1 MASHLLRLDAPAHE
15 LVTLRQLLLRMV
27 DEAPEVLAAIAPNA
41 PPTRV
46 VIHPEISTVLR
57 AFGLLSGAR
66 DALVT
71 LPLRRQGDHF
81 YVMAVGGSN
90 EYLQDVWPETDALLA
105 KLDGAPPGRVLD
117 MGTGC
122 GIVAIEA
129 VARGHTVVATD
140 LYADTL
146 ALAAFNARLNG
157 ITERLEFRQG
167 HLFEPVAGETFDLV
181 LTAPHY
187 TRVADQLR
195 LEAIRAAAPLSTPTG
210 RVVIATFCEW
220 GQGEDLAMT
229 RSVLAEHARNGFDVA
244 ISPMPQALKQEWF
257 TVATTDD
264 VIAGLPS
271 RHRFLV
277 EITRATGTGTVTVTR
292 PTEDAVTQLRYAH
305 LRHLTVKEVW
315 PSRPR
320 TVRRL
325 PMIAVVEAAAD
336 LAQLDELITAVR
348 SGLVTLDGEIP
359 IGLLDSCRFGS
370 RPCVP
375 TDVTVGSVGA
385 ILDRNGNVRPCAH
398 GEPVATWTTT
408 YEELKTIYHSRA
420 RSTSERRGCA
430 TCSAQSVCSRCLFP
444 HVVDEDTYCTAI
456 RRWAASLADL
466 QRLLGVLITLEE
478 PTPPLRIK
486 LRPTPALIAAKS
498 RPTKAVEQAPAD
510 LEQAIGKLAAAWGE
524 TSTALSIDGE
534 GRLSLFWWE
543 GAKIRGFPVHPMVA
557 AIGELVGEG
566 VTASELL
573 GYLRGVRFPL
583 DHLPQIFDV
592 FTGFY
597 GPPQN

>member
-1 MASHLLRLDAPAHE
+1 MKGHLLRLDASAHE
-15 LVTLRQLLLRMV
+15 LVTLRELLLRMLH
-27 DEAPEVLAAIAPNA
+27 EAPEVLAALAPNA

-46 VIHPEISTVLR
+46 VIHPEISTILR
-57 AFGLLSGAR
+57 SFGLLSGPR

-71 LPLRRQGDHF
+71 LPLRRQGNHF
-81 YVMAVGGSN
+81 YAMAVGGSN

-105 KLDGAPPGRVLD
+105 KLEGASPGRVLD

-129 VARGHTVVATD
+129 VARGHTVIATD

-195 LEAIRAAAPLSTPTG
+195 LEAIRAAAPLSTPNG

-220 GQGEDLAMT
+220 GEGEDLAMT
-229 RSVLAEHARNGFDVA
+229 RTVLAEHARNGFDVS
-244 ISPMPQALKQEWF
+244 ISPMPQAMKQQWF

-264 VIAGLPS
+264 PIAGLPS

-277 EITRATGTGTVTVTR
+277 EITRATGIGTITVTR
-292 PTEDAVTQLRYAH
+292 PADDVITLQRYAH
-305 LRHLTVKEVW
+305 LRHLTVGEAW

-325 PMIAVVEAAAD
+325 PMLAAVEAAAD
-336 LAQLDELITAVR
+336 LARLDELITSVR

-385 ILDRNGNVRPCAH
+385 ILDPHGNVRPCAH
-398 GEPVATWTTT
+398 GGPVATSTTT
-408 YEELKTIYHSRA
+408 YEELKTIYQSRA
-420 RSTSERRGCA
+420 RAAAVRRGCE
-430 TCSAQSVCSRCLFP
+430 TCSADSVCSRCLFP
-444 HVVDEDTYCTAI
+444 HVVDEHTYCTTI
-456 RRWAASLADL
+456 RRWADSITDL
-466 QRLLGVLITLEE
+466 QRLLGILVTLEE

-486 LRPTPALIAAKS
+486 LRRTTALIAAKA
-498 RPTKAVEQAPAD
+498 RPPRAVEEAPPE
-510 LEQAIGKLAAAWGE
+510 LEQAVAKLADLWTT

-543 GAKIRGFPVHPMVA
+543 GTKVRGFPVHPTVA

-573 GYLRGVRFPL
+573 AYVRSVRVPI